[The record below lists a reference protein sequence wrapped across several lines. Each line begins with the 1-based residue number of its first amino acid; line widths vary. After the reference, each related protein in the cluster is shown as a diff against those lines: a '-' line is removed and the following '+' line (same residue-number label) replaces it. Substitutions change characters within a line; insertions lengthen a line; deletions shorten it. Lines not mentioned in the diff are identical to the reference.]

1 MGGYRSIRLRH
12 LGIGGWSEPE
22 TDTNDHSAGLE
33 MSVWIGD
40 RVDPGQPLLTHYH
53 PSPDRYDE
61 MLRGAIEIGD
71 AAEPLRLIA
80 GRVTAPTT

>member
-1 MGGYRSIRLRH
+1 
-12 LGIGGWSEPE
+12 
-22 TDTNDHSAGLE
+22 